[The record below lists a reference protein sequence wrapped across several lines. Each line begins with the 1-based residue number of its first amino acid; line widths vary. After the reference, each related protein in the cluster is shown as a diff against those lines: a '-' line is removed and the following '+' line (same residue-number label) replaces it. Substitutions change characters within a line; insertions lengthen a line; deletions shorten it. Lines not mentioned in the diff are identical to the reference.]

1 MSHPHF
7 DLLHSPISGRIL
19 VEASAGTGKT
29 YTIAALVVRLIVE
42 KQLEIE
48 AILVVTFT
56 EAATAELHDRI
67 RRRLVE
73 ALELFTTGI
82 GSDDF
87 LLPLYQRSPDR
98 DDARRRLQRALIS
111 FDQAAIHTIHGFC
124 QRVLRDR
131 AFEAR
136 ALFDTELVTDL
147 SDFEQQLADDF
158 WRTRSITFTQNFADY
173 LLGKNYGPDRLYQLQ
188 RAARRAERI
197 LPESPAPALGG
208 AEKVC
213 AAHLVH
219 LIDTWSS
226 EREAILADFLA
237 CAPGMHKTSFTSEK
251 IHSAAAELDLYFSVG
266 SLWGG
271 DDGLKKFA
279 APKANKGKTAPS
291 HPFFADCAAFVAA
304 RQELSE
310 LYNRSLLALQREFLL
325 WRESEAG
332 KRKARQNLRTYDDLL
347 SEVASSVTTESGAGL
362 LQALQTSYQAILI
375 DEFQDTDPIQYAI
388 FGTLC
393 PDASRTLFLIGD
405 PKQAIYSFRGAD
417 IFTYLAATRHVEYHY
432 TLGVNYRSAP
442 VLVDAVSTLFAR
454 ENPFLFE
461 EIPYPPVQG
470 SPKNSGIA
478 LIEGRKDFLP
488 PFQREGRGGDGLAV
502 ESTNGTHPPPNL
514 PLEGGG
520 TKSSESAQEAGSVRP
535 PLQLW
540 FVDRPTGKAANKE
553 ASTERIVSAV
563 AAEIVRLLNSG
574 ARLRTDA
581 GERPLSAGD
590 IAVLVRSN
598 RQAAAVQEQLLACG
612 VPAVRQGTESLF
624 AAPEVEALLRTLAA
638 IADSGDTALARG
650 ALASGLLDCDAD
662 ALAQS
667 GDDPV
672 ILDSWLQRLR
682 DYHELWA
689 RRGITSLS
697 GALFA
702 GEELG
707 VRSLTQPDGERR
719 LTNLRHAFEVLHCA
733 ESREGLGM
741 AGLLSWFSRQI
752 ADPPE
757 GEEYQLRLETDERA
771 VQVVT
776 IHRSKG
782 LEYPVCFVPFCWNG
796 SQPIAKFKNSPFTFH
811 APSAGEPGELTLDL
825 GSPEEERVEYRAI
838 NVREALAENLRLL
851 YVAMTRAQA
860 CVYLVWGGLAGAESS
875 APAWLLHG
883 PETVSLGA
891 EVAQTEEHFKK
902 LDDAA
907 IRERLLPLLANGA
920 GEIVD
925 LPPYPQVERLHF
937 AGAGRFELVP
947 LLVPTA
953 IRNDWRLSSYSALV
967 AASTHLADGEAWKM
981 TERVGAEGA
990 ARLIESIESIESGPT
1005 IHTFPRGADPGS
1017 CLHDIFEVINF
1028 SAEESEG
1035 GLIEKTLSAYALDPG
1050 WSPVVR
1056 EMLRKVLHVPLDNAE
1071 LQLCRVSRRDRC
1083 SEMGFFLPLTALRAA
1098 GLAAV
1103 FRRHQADL
1111 PDPRLAATIA
1121 SLNFETVSGMLRGFI
1136 DLVFTLNGR
1145 FYLIDWK
1152 SNHLGPSSAAY
1163 THERML
1169 AEMLSSGYI
1178 LQYHLYCVALHRH
1191 LHRTL
1196 PGYDYE
1202 SHFGGVF
1209 YLFLRGVDASG
1220 SSGVFR
1226 DRPTFA
1232 LINDLDALFAGKEA
1246 L

>member
-7 DLLHSPISGRIL
+7 NLLHSPISSRIL

-48 AILVVTFT
+48 SILVVTFT
-56 EAATAELHDRI
+56 EAATAELRDRI

-73 ALELFTTGI
+73 ALELFSTGSD
-82 GSDDF
+82 SDDF
-87 LLPLYQRSPDR
+87 LFPLYQRSADR
-98 DDARRRLQRALIS
+98 DDARRRLQRALIN

-124 QRVLRDR
+124 QRILRDR

-158 WRTRSITFTQNFADY
+158 WRTRSTTFTVTFADY
-173 LLGKNYGPDRLYQLQ
+173 LLDKKFGPDRLCQLQ
-188 RAARRAERI
+188 RAARRAEHI
-197 LPESPAPALGG
+197 LPESPAPSLAA

-226 EREAILADFLA
+226 EREAILADYLA
-237 CAPGMHKTSFTSEK
+237 CAPGMRKGSYTPENIQCWAS
-251 IHSAAAELDLYFSVG
+251 ELDLFFAVG

-271 DDGLKKFA
+271 ETGIAKFS
-279 APKANKGKTAPS
+279 APQANKGKPSPS
-291 HPFFADCAAFVAA
+291 HPFFADCAAFAEA
-304 RQELSE
+304 REELQN
-310 LYNRSLLALQREFLL
+310 LCRASLLALQRDFLL
-325 WRESEAG
+325 WRDSEAG
-332 KRKARQNLRTYDDLL
+332 KRKARLNLRTYDDLL
-347 SEVASSVTTESGAGL
+347 SEVASAVTSPSGAGL

-393 PDASRTLFLIGD
+393 PDSRRTLFLIGD

-417 IFTYLAATRHVEYHY
+417 IFTYLAASRHVEHHY

-442 VLVDAVSTLFAR
+442 ALVDAVSSLFAR
-454 ENPFLFE
+454 ENPFLFA
-461 EIPYPPVQG
+461 EIPYPVVQG
-470 SPKNSGIA
+470 SERNSGIA
-478 LIEGRKDFLP
+478 L
-488 PFQREGRGGDGLAV
+488 
-502 ESTNGTHPPPNL
+502 
-514 PLEGGG
+514 LEGEG
-520 TKSSESAQEAGSVRP
+520 SERP

-553 ASTERIVSAV
+553 SSTERIVSAV
-563 AAEIVRLLNSG
+563 AAEIVRLLNFG
-574 ARLRTDA
+574 ARLRTET
-581 GERPLSAGD
+581 GERLLSAGD

-624 AAPEVEALLRTLAA
+624 AAAEVEALLRTLAA
-638 IADSGDTALARG
+638 IADPGDTALVRG
-650 ALASGLLDCDAD
+650 ALASGLLDCDSD

-672 ILDSWLQRLR
+672 ILDGWLQRLR
-682 DYHELWA
+682 DYHELWQ

-702 GEELG
+702 SEGLP
-707 VRSLTQPDGERR
+707 VRYLTQPEGERR
-719 LTNLRHAFEVLHCA
+719 LTNLRHVFEVLHCV

-741 AGLLSWFSRQI
+741 AGLLAWFSRQI

-796 SQPIAKFKNSPFTFH
+796 SQPLTKFKNAPFTFH
-811 APSAGEPGELTLDL
+811 APGVDGPGELTLDL
-825 GSPEEERVEYRAI
+825 GSPAEERDEHRAI

-860 CVYLVWGGLAGAESS
+860 CVYLVWGALAGAESS

-883 PETVSLGA
+883 PEMVEPGA
-891 EVAQTEEHFKK
+891 EVSQTEELFKN
-902 LDDAA
+902 LDDGA
-907 IRERLLPLLANGA
+907 IRERLLPLLANGS

-925 LPPYPQVERLHF
+925 LPLYPQAEQLHL
-937 AGAGRFELVP
+937 AGDGRFELAPLPVP
-947 LLVPTA
+947 ST
-953 IRNDWRLSSYSALV
+953 ISNDWRLSSYSALV
-967 AASTHLADGEAWKM
+967 AGSTHLADGEAWK
-981 TERVGAEGA
+981 TVERVGEEGT
-990 ARLIESIESIESGPT
+990 ARLVESIESGPT

-1017 CLHDIFEVINF
+1017 CLHDIFEVIDF
-1028 SAEESEG
+1028 TAEEVER
-1035 GLIEKTLSAYALDPG
+1035 GLIEKTLSTYAIDPS
-1050 WSPVVR
+1050 WSPVVA
-1056 EMLRKVLHVPLDNAE
+1056 EMLQKVLHVPLDGVD

-1083 SEMGFFLPLTALRAA
+1083 SEMGFFFPLTALRAS

-1103 FRRHQADL
+1103 FRRHQDDL
-1111 PDPRLAATIA
+1111 PDPRLVSTMA

-1136 DLVFTLNGR
+1136 DLVFTCAGR
-1145 FYLIDWK
+1145 YYLIDWK
-1152 SNHLGPSSAAY
+1152 SNHLGPNCAAY
-1163 THERML
+1163 TQERML
-1169 AEMLSSGYI
+1169 AEMLSSGYV

-1191 LHRTL
+1191 LQRAL
-1196 PGYDYE
+1196 PSYDYE
-1202 SHFGGVF
+1202 HHFGGVF
-1209 YLFLRGVDASG
+1209 YLFLRGVDDNG
-1220 SSGVFR
+1220 SSGVFS
-1226 DRPTFA
+1226 DRPTLA
-1232 LINDLDALFAGKEA
+1232 LIEDLDRLMGGVES
-1246 L
+1246 

>member
-56 EAATAELHDRI
+56 EAATAELRDRI

-73 ALELFTTGI
+73 ALELFSTGS

-87 LLPLYQRSPDR
+87 LLPLYQRSLDR

-124 QRVLRDR
+124 QRILRDR

-158 WRTRSITFTQNFADY
+158 WRTRSTTFTVTFADY
-173 LLGKNYGPDRLYQLQ
+173 LLDKKFGPDRLYQLQ

-197 LPESPAPALGG
+197 LPESPAPALDA

-219 LIDTWSS
+219 LADTWSS
-226 EREAILADFLA
+226 EREAILADYFA
-237 CAPGMHKTSFTSEK
+237 CAPGMRKGSYTPEK
-251 IHSAAAELDLYFSVG
+251 IQSWAQELDLFFSVG

-271 DDGLKKFA
+271 ETGIARFS
-279 APKANKGKTAPS
+279 APQANKGKPSPS
-291 HPFFADCAAFVAA
+291 HPFFADCAAFAEA
-304 RQELSE
+304 REELQN
-310 LYNRSLLALQREFLL
+310 LCRASLLALQRDFLL
-325 WRESEAG
+325 WRDSEAA
-332 KRKARQNLRTYDDLL
+332 KRKARLNLRTYDDLL
-347 SEVASSVTTESGAGL
+347 SEVASAVTTKSGAGL
-362 LQALQTSYQAILI
+362 LDALRASYQAILI

-417 IFTYLAATRHVEYHY
+417 IFTYLAATRHVEHHY
-432 TLGVNYRSAP
+432 TLGINYRSAP
-442 VLVDAVSTLFAR
+442 ALVDAVSTLFAR
-454 ENPFLFE
+454 ENPFLFR

-470 SPKNSGIA
+470 YEKNAA
-478 LIEGRKDFLP
+478 LALLE
-488 PFQREGRGGDGLAV
+488 REGT
-502 ESTNGTHPPPNL
+502 E
-514 PLEGGG
+514 
-520 TKSSESAQEAGSVRP
+520 RP

-540 FVDRPTGKAANKE
+540 FVDRPAGKAANKD

-563 AAEIVRLLNSG
+563 AAEIVRLLSSG
-574 ARLRTDA
+574 ARLRTEE
-581 GERPLSAGD
+581 GERILSAGD

-598 RQAAAVQEQLLACG
+598 RQAAAVQEQLLSCG
-612 VPAVRQGTESLF
+612 VAAVRQGTESLF
-624 AAPEVEALLRTLAA
+624 AASEVEALLRTLAA
-638 IADSGDTALARG
+638 IADPGDTALARG
-650 ALASGLLDCDAD
+650 ALASGLLACDAD
-662 ALAQS
+662 TLARS
-667 GDDPV
+667 GDDPA

-697 GALFA
+697 GALIA
-702 GEELG
+702 GEELPL
-707 VRSLTQPDGERR
+707 RCLIQKEGERR

-733 ESREGLGM
+733 ENREGLGM
-741 AGLLSWFSRQI
+741 AGLLTWFSRQI

-796 SQPIAKFKNSPFTFH
+796 SQPSTKFKNAPFTFH
-811 APSAGEPGELTLDL
+811 ASGAGEPGGLTLDL
-825 GSPEEERVEYRAI
+825 GTPDEERDKHRVI

-860 CVYLVWGGLAGAESS
+860 CVYLVWGALAGAESS

-883 PETVSLGA
+883 PETVDPGA
-891 EVAQTEEHFKK
+891 EVAQTEERFKS
-902 LDDAA
+902 LDDGA
-907 IRERLLPLLANGA
+907 IRERLSPLFANGA
-920 GEIVD
+920 GDIVD
-925 LPPYPQVERLHF
+925 LPPYPQVERLHLT
-937 AGAGRFELVP
+937 GDGCFELAP
-947 LLVPTA
+947 LPVPTV
-953 IRNDWRLSSYSALV
+953 ISNDWRLSSYSALV
-967 AASTHLADGEAWKM
+967 AASTHLADGEAWK
-981 TERVGAEGA
+981 TAERVGAEETG
-990 ARLIESIESIESGPT
+990 RLVESIESGPS

-1017 CLHDIFEVINF
+1017 CLHDIFEVIDF
-1028 SAEESEG
+1028 TSEKEETE
-1035 GLIEKTLSAYALDPG
+1035 LIEKTLSAYAIDPD
-1050 WSPVVR
+1050 WSPVVS
-1056 EMLRKVLHVPLDNAE
+1056 EMLRKVLHVPLDGAD

-1111 PDPRLAATIA
+1111 PDPRIVATIA

-1136 DLVFTLNGR
+1136 DLVFTCAGR
-1145 FYLIDWK
+1145 YYLIDWK
-1152 SNHLGPSSAAY
+1152 SNYLGTNSAAY
-1163 THERML
+1163 TPERML
-1169 AEMLSSGYI
+1169 AEMLSSGYV

-1191 LHRTL
+1191 LLRTL

-1209 YLFLRGVDASG
+1209 YLFLRGVDGSG
-1220 SSGVFR
+1220 STGVYR
-1226 DRPTFA
+1226 DRPTLA
-1232 LINDLDALFAGKEA
+1232 LIEDLDRLMCGVEA
-1246 L
+1246 

>member
-48 AILVVTFT
+48 SILVVTFT
-56 EAATAELHDRI
+56 EAATAELRDRI

-73 ALELFTTGI
+73 ALELFTVGS

-124 QRVLRDR
+124 QRILRDR

-147 SDFEQQLADDF
+147 ADFEQQLADDF
-158 WRTRSITFTQNFADY
+158 WRTRSTTFTPNFADF
-173 LLGKNYGPDRLYQLQ
+173 LLRRNFGPDQLYTLQ
-188 RAARRAERI
+188 RCARRAERI
-197 LPESPAPALGG
+197 LPDGAPPDLRA
-208 AEKVC
+208 AENAC

-219 LIDTWSS
+219 LTDTWCTQ
-226 EREAILADFLA
+226 RESILADLHI
-237 CAPGMHKTSFTSEK
+237 CAPGMHKTSYCLEK
-251 IHSAAAELDLYFSVG
+251 IHNAAQELDLYFSVG

-271 DDGLKKFA
+271 DEGLKKFA

-291 HPFFADCAAFVAA
+291 HPFFADCADFVAA

-310 LYNRSLLALQREFLL
+310 LYNRSLLALQRDFLL
-325 WRESEAG
+325 WRESEAS

-347 SEVASSVTTESGAGL
+347 SEVASAVTSPSGAGL

-388 FGTLC
+388 FSTLC
-393 PDASRTLFLIGD
+393 PDARRTLFLIGD

-417 IFTYLAATRHVEYHY
+417 IFTYLAASRHVEHHY
-432 TLGVNYRSAP
+432 TLGVNYRSATA
-442 VLVDAVSTLFAR
+442 LVDAVSSLFAR
-454 ENPFLFE
+454 ENPFLFQ
-461 EIPYPPVQG
+461 EIPYPEVQA
-470 SPKNSGIA
+470 SDQNAA
-478 LIEGRKDFLP
+478 LALLDGEG
-488 PFQREGRGGDGLAV
+488 
-502 ESTNGTHPPPNL
+502 T
-514 PLEGGG
+514 
-520 TKSSESAQEAGSVRP
+520 RP

-540 FVDRPTGKAANKE
+540 FVDRPTGKAANKD

-563 AAEIVRLLNSG
+563 AVEIVRLLNSG
-574 ARLRTDA
+574 ARLRT
-581 GERPLSAGD
+581 GEEERTLSAGD

-598 RQAAAVQEQLLACG
+598 RQAAAMQDQLLSCG

-624 AAPEVEALLRTLAA
+624 AAAEVEALLRTLAA
-638 IADSGDTALARG
+638 IADPGDTMLARG

-662 ALAQS
+662 ALARS

-672 ILDSWLQRLR
+672 ILDGWLQRLR

-702 GEELG
+702 GEGLP
-707 VRSLTQPDGERR
+707 VRCLTQPEGERR

-757 GEEYQLRLETDERA
+757 GEEYQLRLETDECA

-796 SQPIAKFKNSPFTFH
+796 SQPSTKFKNQPFTFH
-811 APSAGEPGELTLDL
+811 AACDDGPRELTLDL
-825 GSPEEERVEYRAI
+825 GSPAEERDEHRAI

-860 CVYLVWGGLAGAESS
+860 RVYLVWGGLAGTESS

-883 PETVSLGA
+883 PETVDLGA
-891 EVAQTEEHFKK
+891 EVAQTEELFKE
-902 LDDAA
+902 LDDGA
-907 IRERLLPLLANGA
+907 IRERLLPLLANGS
-920 GEIVD
+920 GEIID
-925 LPPYPQVERLHF
+925 LPVYPEVEHLHLT
-937 AGAGRFELVP
+937 GAGKFALAP
-947 LLVPTA
+947 LPTPTA
-953 IRNDWRLSSYSALV
+953 ISNDWRLSSYSALV
-967 AASTHLADGEAWKM
+967 ANSTHLADGEAWKT
-981 TERVGAEGA
+981 TERVGEEGPV
-990 ARLIESIESIESGPT
+990 RLIESVESGPS

-1017 CLHDIFEVINF
+1017 CLHDIFEVIDF
-1028 SAEESEG
+1028 TAGAVEES
-1035 GLIEKTLSAYALDPG
+1035 LIVATLERYAIEPG
-1050 WSPVVR
+1050 WSPVVA
-1056 EMLRKVLHVPLDNAE
+1056 EMLHKVLHAPLDGAD

-1083 SEMGFFLPLTALRAA
+1083 SEMGFFFPLTALRAA
-1098 GLAAV
+1098 GLVAV
-1103 FRRHQADL
+1103 FRRHQAEI
-1111 PDPRLAATIA
+1111 PDPRIVTTIA

-1136 DLVFTLNGR
+1136 DLVFTCNGR
-1145 FYLIDWK
+1145 YYLIDWK
-1152 SNHLGPSSAAY
+1152 SNYLGPNSAAY
-1163 THERML
+1163 TPERMRL
-1169 AEMLSSGYI
+1169 EMLSSGYV

-1191 LHRTL
+1191 LRRTL

-1209 YLFLRGVDASG
+1209 YLFLRGVDG
-1220 SSGVFR
+1220 CGNTGVYR
-1226 DRPTFA
+1226 DRPTLA
-1232 LINDLDALFAGKEA
+1232 LIEDLDRLMAGVEV
-1246 L
+1246 

>member
-48 AILVVTFT
+48 SILVVTFT
-56 EAATAELHDRI
+56 EAATAELRDRI

-73 ALELFTTGI
+73 ALELFSSGN

-87 LLPLYQRSPDR
+87 LLPLYQRSLDR

-124 QRVLRDR
+124 QRILRDR

-158 WRTRSITFTQNFADY
+158 WRTRSTTFTPNFADF
-173 LLGKNYGPDRLYQLQ
+173 LLRRNFGPDQLYTLQ
-188 RAARRAERI
+188 RCARRAERI
-197 LPESPAPALGG
+197 LPDGAAPDLGA
-208 AEKVC
+208 AEKEC
-213 AAHLVH
+213 ASRHAALSC
-219 LIDTWSS
+219 TWTSH
-226 EREAILADFLA
+226 RAAILADLHI
-237 CAPGMHKTSFTSEK
+237 CAPGMHKTSYCLEK
-251 IHSAAAELDLYFSVG
+251 IANAAAELDLYFSVG

-271 DDGLKKFA
+271 DEGLKKFA
-279 APKANKGKTAPS
+279 APKANKGKAAPS
-291 HPFFADCAAFVAA
+291 HPFFADCADFVAA

-310 LYNRSLLALQREFLL
+310 LYNRSLLALQRDFLL
-325 WRESEAG
+325 WRESEAS
-332 KRKARQNLRTYDDLL
+332 KRKVRQNLRTYDDLL
-347 SEVASSVTTESGAGL
+347 SEVASAITRRSGAGL
-362 LQALQTSYQAILI
+362 LNALRASYQAILI

-388 FGTLC
+388 FSTLC

-417 IFTYLAATRHVEYHY
+417 IFTYLAATRHVEDHY

-442 VLVDAVSTLFAR
+442 ALVDAVSTLFAR
-454 ENPFLFE
+454 ENPFLFR

-470 SPKNSGIA
+470 SARNDAVA
-478 LIEGRKDFLP
+478 L
-488 PFQREGRGGDGLAV
+488 
-502 ESTNGTHPPPNL
+502 
-514 PLEGGG
+514 LEGEG
-520 TKSSESAQEAGSVRP
+520 SARP

-540 FVDRPTGKAANKE
+540 FIDRPTGKAANKD
-553 ASTERIVSAV
+553 ASTKRIVSAV
-563 AAEIVRLLNSG
+563 TAEIVRLLNSC

-598 RQAAAVQEQLLACG
+598 RQAASVQEQLLSCG

-624 AAPEVEALLRTLAA
+624 AAAEVKTLLRTLAA
-638 IADSGDTALARG
+638 IVDPGDTALARG

-667 GDDPV
+667 GDDPA
-672 ILDSWLQRLR
+672 ILDNWLQRLR

-689 RRGITSLS
+689 WRGITSLS
-697 GALFA
+697 GSLFA
-702 GEELG
+702 GEELPL
-707 VRSLTQPDGERR
+707 RCLTQPDGERR

-757 GEEYQLRLETDERA
+757 GEEYQLRLETDECA

-796 SQPIAKFKNSPFTFH
+796 SEPSTKFNNSPFTFH
-811 APSAGEPGELTLDL
+811 APGAAGPGELTLDL
-825 GSPEEERVEYRAI
+825 GSQEKERVEHRAI

-860 CVYLVWGGLAGAESS
+860 CVYLVWGALAGAESS

-883 PETVSLGA
+883 PETVDLGA
-891 EVAQTEEHFKK
+891 EVAKTEELFKK
-902 LDDAA
+902 LDDGE

-920 GEIVD
+920 GEISD
-925 LPPYPQVERLHF
+925 LAAYPEVEQLNHASAGHF
-937 AGAGRFELVP
+937 ALAP
-947 LLVPTA
+947 LPVPTA
-953 IRNDWRLSSYSALV
+953 ISNAWRLSSYSALV

-981 TERVGAEGA
+981 TERVGAERA
-990 ARLIESIESIESGPT
+990 FPLVESIESGPT

-1017 CLHDIFEVINF
+1017 CLHDIFEVIDF
-1028 SAEESEG
+1028 TVGAVEES
-1035 GLIEKTLSAYALDPG
+1035 LIVATLERYAIDPL
-1050 WSPVVR
+1050 WSPVVS
-1056 EMLRKVLHVPLDNAE
+1056 EMLDKVLHVPLDGKD
-1071 LQLCRVSRRDRC
+1071 LQLCGVSRRDRC
-1083 SEMGFFLPLTALRAA
+1083 SEMGFFFPLTDLRAA
-1098 GLAAV
+1098 GLVAI
-1103 FRRHQADL
+1103 FRRHQAEL
-1111 PDPRLAATIA
+1111 PDPRIVSTIA
-1121 SLNFETVSGMLRGFI
+1121 GLNFETVSGMLRGFI
-1136 DLVFTLNGR
+1136 DLVFTCNDR
-1145 FYLIDWK
+1145 YYLIDWK
-1152 SNHLGPSSAAY
+1152 SNHLGPNSAAY
-1163 THERML
+1163 TQERMQL
-1169 AEMLSSGYI
+1169 EMLSSGYV

-1209 YLFLRGVDASG
+1209 YLFLRGVEGNG
-1220 SSGVFR
+1220 SNGVYR
-1226 DRPTFA
+1226 DRPTLA
-1232 LINDLDALFAGKEA
+1232 LIEDLDALFAGKEI

>member
-7 DLLHSPISGRIL
+7 DLLHSPIFGRIL

-48 AILVVTFT
+48 SILVVTFT
-56 EAATAELHDRI
+56 EAATAELRDRI

-73 ALELFTTGI
+73 ALELFSTGN

-87 LLPLYQRSPDR
+87 LLPLYQRSLDR

-124 QRVLRDR
+124 QRILRDR

-147 SDFEQQLADDF
+147 TDFEQQLSDDF
-158 WRTRSITFTQNFADY
+158 WRTRSTTFTVTFADY
-173 LLGKNYGPDRLYQLQ
+173 LLDKKFGPDRLYQLQ

-197 LPESPAPALGG
+197 LPESPAPALAA

-219 LIDTWSS
+219 LTDTWSS

-237 CAPGMHKTSFTSEK
+237 CAPGMRKGSYTPEK
-251 IHSAAAELDLYFSVG
+251 ISSWASELDLFFSVG

-271 DDGLKKFA
+271 ETGIAKFS
-279 APKANKGKTAPS
+279 APQANKGKPS
-291 HPFFADCAAFVAA
+291 PAHPFFADCAAFAEA
-304 RQELSE
+304 REELQD
-310 LYNRSLLALQREFLL
+310 LCRASLLALQRDFLL
-325 WRESEAG
+325 WRDSEAA
-332 KRKARQNLRTYDDLL
+332 KRKARLNLRTYDDLL
-347 SEVASSVTTESGAGL
+347 SEVANAVTSPSGAGL

-417 IFTYLAATRHVEYHY
+417 IFTYLAATRHVEHHY
-432 TLGVNYRSAP
+432 TLGVNYRSTPA
-442 VLVDAVSTLFAR
+442 LVEAVSTLFAR
-454 ENPFLFE
+454 ANPFLFS
-461 EIPYPPVQG
+461 EIPYPEVQG
-470 SPKNSGIA
+470 SERNAAVA
-478 LIEGRKDFLP
+478 L
-488 PFQREGRGGDGLAV
+488 
-502 ESTNGTHPPPNL
+502 
-514 PLEGGG
+514 LEGEGN
-520 TKSSESAQEAGSVRP
+520 ERP

-540 FVDRPTGKAANKE
+540 FVDRPDGKAANKE
-553 ASTERIVSAV
+553 SSTERIVSAV
-563 AAEIVRLLNSG
+563 AAEIVRLLNSE
-574 ARLRTDA
+574 ARLRTGE

-598 RQAAAVQEQLLACG
+598 RQAAAVQEELLSCG
-612 VPAVRQGTESLF
+612 VAAVRQGTESLF
-624 AAPEVEALLRTLAA
+624 AAQEVEALLRTLAA
-638 IADSGDTALARG
+638 IADPGDTALARG

-662 ALAQS
+662 ALARS
-667 GDDPV
+667 GDDPA
-672 ILDSWLQRLR
+672 ILDGWLQRLR

-689 RRGITSLS
+689 RRGITALS

-702 GEELG
+702 GEGLG
-707 VRSLTQPDGERR
+707 VRCLTQPDGERR

-733 ESREGLGM
+733 EGREGLGM
-741 AGLLSWFSRQI
+741 AGLLAWFSRQI

-796 SQPIAKFKNSPFTFH
+796 SQPSTKFKNSPFTFH

-825 GSPEEERVEYRAI
+825 GTPAEERDEHRAI

-860 CVYLVWGGLAGAESS
+860 CVYLVWGSLAGAESS

-883 PETVSLGA
+883 PEEAPLGA
-891 EVAQTEEHFKK
+891 EVAETEKRFKE
-902 LDDAA
+902 LDDGA
-907 IRERLLPLLANGA
+907 IRQRLLPLLANGS
-920 GEIVD
+920 GELVD
-925 LPPYPQVERLHF
+925 LPLYPQVERLHF
-937 AGAGRFELVP
+937 AGDAHFALAP
-947 LLVPTA
+947 LPVATP
-953 IRNDWRLSSYSALV
+953 ISSDWRLSSYSALV
-967 AASTHLADGEAWKM
+967 AGSTHLADGEAWKT
-981 TERVGAEGA
+981 TERVGEEGTEIS
-990 ARLIESIESIESGPT
+990 RLIESVESGPS

-1017 CLHDIFEVINF
+1017 CLHDIFEVIDF
-1028 SAEESEG
+1028 AAEETEA
-1035 GLIEKTLSAYALDPG
+1035 GLIEKTLNAYAIDPS
-1050 WSPVVR
+1050 WRPVVS
-1056 EMLRKVLHVPLDNAE
+1056 EMLRKVLHVPLDGAD

-1083 SEMGFFLPLTALRAA
+1083 SEMGFFLPLSALRAA

-1111 PDPRLAATIA
+1111 PDPRIVATIA
-1121 SLNFETVSGMLRGFI
+1121 ALNFETVSGMLRGFI
-1136 DLVFTLNGR
+1136 DLVFTQGGR
-1145 FYLIDWK
+1145 YYLIDWK

-1163 THERML
+1163 TQERML
-1169 AEMLSSGYI
+1169 AEMLSSGYV
-1178 LQYHLYCVALHRH
+1178 LQYHLYCIALHRH
-1191 LHRTL
+1191 LRRTL

-1202 SHFGGVF
+1202 THFGGVF
-1209 YLFLRGVDASG
+1209 YLFLRGVDGSG
-1220 SSGVFR
+1220 SSGVFS
-1226 DRPTFA
+1226 DRPTLG
-1232 LINDLDALFAGKEA
+1232 LIEDLDRLMGGVEV
-1246 L
+1246 

>member
-48 AILVVTFT
+48 SILVVTFT
-56 EAATAELHDRI
+56 EAATAELRDRI

-73 ALELFTTGI
+73 ALELFSSGN

-87 LLPLYQRSPDR
+87 LLPLYLRSLDR

-124 QRVLRDR
+124 QRILRDR

-147 SDFEQQLADDF
+147 SDFEQQLSDDF
-158 WRTRSITFTQNFADY
+158 WRTRSTTFTVTFADY
-173 LLGKNYGPDRLYQLQ
+173 LLDKKFGPDRLYQLQ

-197 LPESPAPALGG
+197 LPDNGAPDLKG
-208 AEKVC
+208 AEQEC
-213 AAHLVH
+213 AALHSQL
-219 LIDTWSS
+219 SS
-226 EREAILADFLA
+226 IWMSHRPAILADLLA
-237 CAPGMHKTSFTSEK
+237 CAPGMHKTSYAPEK
-251 IHSAAAELDLYFSVG
+251 IHSGATELDLYFSVG
-266 SLWGG
+266 SHWGG

-279 APKANKGKTAPS
+279 APKANKGNPAPS
-291 HPFFADCAAFVAA
+291 HPFFPLCADFVTA
-304 RQELSE
+304 RSALSD
-310 LYNRSLLALQREFLL
+310 LYAQALLALQRDFLL
-325 WRESEAG
+325 WRDNEAIR
-332 KRKARQNLRTYDDLL
+332 RKARQNLRTYDDLL
-347 SEVASSVTTESGAGL
+347 SEVASAVTTKRGAGL
-362 LQALQTSYQAILI
+362 LKALQTSYQAILI

-393 PDASRTLFLIGD
+393 PDNRRTLFLIGD

-417 IFTYLAATRHVEYHY
+417 IFTYLAATRHVEHHF
-432 TLGVNYRSAP
+432 TLGVNYRSVP
-442 VLVDAVSTLFAR
+442 TLVAAVSTLFAR
-454 ENPFLFE
+454 KNPFLFD
-461 EIPYPPVQG
+461 EIPYPTVQG

-478 LIEGRKDFLP
+478 LIEG
-488 PFQREGRGGDGLAV
+488 E
-502 ESTNGTHPPPNL
+502 EN
-514 PLEGGG
+514 
-520 TKSSESAQEAGSVRP
+520 RP

-540 FVDRPTGKAANKE
+540 FVDRPDGKAANKD

-574 ARLRTDA
+574 VRLRTSE
-581 GERPLSAGD
+581 GERSLSAGD

-598 RQAAAVQEQLLACG
+598 RQAAAMQEKLLYCG
-612 VPAVRQGTESLF
+612 VAAVRQGTESLF
-624 AAPEVEALLRTLAA
+624 AAREIEALLRTLAA
-638 IADSGDTALARG
+638 IADPADTALARG
-650 ALASGLLDCDAD
+650 ALASGLLDFDVVT
-662 ALAQS
+662 LTQS

-672 ILDSWLQRLR
+672 ILDGWLQRLR
-682 DYHELWA
+682 DYHELWQ
-689 RRGITSLS
+689 RRGITALS
-697 GALFA
+697 GTFFELE
-702 GEELG
+702 GLG

-741 AGLLSWFSRQI
+741 VGLLSWFSRQI

-796 SQPIAKFKNSPFTFH
+796 SQPSTKFKNSPFTFH
-811 APSAGEPGELTLDL
+811 APDAGGPGELTLDL
-825 GSPEEERVEYRAI
+825 GSPEDERTEHRAI

-860 CVYLVWGGLAGAESS
+860 CVYLVWGALAGAESS

-883 PETVSLGA
+883 PETVELGT
-891 EVAQTEEHFKK
+891 EVAQTEERFKE
-902 LDDAA
+902 LEDSA
-907 IRERLLPLLANGA
+907 IRERLLPLLANGS

-925 LPPYPQVERLHF
+925 LPLYPQVERLHL
-937 AGAGRFELVP
+937 AGAGRFDLTP
-947 LLVPTA
+947 LPVATA
-953 IRNDWRLSSYSALV
+953 ISNDWRLSSYSALV
-967 AASTHLADGEAWKM
+967 AASTHLADGEVWK
-981 TERVGAEGA
+981 TVERVGEEGT
-990 ARLIESIESIESGPT
+990 ARLIESVESGPT
-1005 IHTFPRGADPGS
+1005 IHSFPRGADPGS
-1017 CLHDIFEVINF
+1017 CLHDIFEVIDFASVELDHN
-1028 SAEESEG
+1028 
-1035 GLIEKTLSAYALDPG
+1035 LIEKTLGAYAIDSS
-1050 WSPVVR
+1050 WSPVVS
-1056 EMLRKVLHVPLDNAE
+1056 EMLRKVLHVPLDGAD
-1071 LQLCRVSRRDRC
+1071 LQLFRVSRRDRC
-1083 SEMGFFLPLTALRAA
+1083 SEMGFFLPLTALRAT

-1103 FRRHQADL
+1103 FRRHQVDL
-1111 PDPRLAATIA
+1111 PDPRIVSTIA

-1136 DLVFTLNGR
+1136 DLVFTCDSR
-1145 FYLIDWK
+1145 YYLIDWK

-1163 THERML
+1163 TQERML
-1169 AEMLSSGYI
+1169 GEMLSSGYV

-1191 LHRTL
+1191 LRRTL

-1209 YLFLRGVDASG
+1209 YLFLRGVDDSAST
-1220 SSGVFR
+1220 GVYR
-1226 DRPTFA
+1226 DRPT
-1232 LINDLDALFAGKEA
+1232 LGLVEDLDKLMGGVEV
-1246 L
+1246 

>member
-7 DLLHSPISGRIL
+7 DLLGSPISGRIL

-48 AILVVTFT
+48 SILVVTFT
-56 EAATAELHDRI
+56 EAATAELRDRI

-73 ALELFTTGI
+73 AFELFTTGS
-82 GSDDF
+82 GRDDF
-87 LLPLYQRSPDR
+87 LLYLYQNSADR

-124 QRVLRDR
+124 QRILRDR

-158 WRTRSITFTQNFADY
+158 WRMQSTTFTVTFADY
-173 LLGKNYGPDRLYQLQ
+173 LLDKKFGPDRLYQLQ

-197 LPESPAPALGG
+197 LPDSPAPALAA

-226 EREAILADFLA
+226 EREAILADYFA
-237 CAPGMHKTSFTSEK
+237 CAPGMRKGSYTPEK
-251 IHSAAAELDLYFSVG
+251 IQCWASELDLFFSVG

-271 DDGLKKFA
+271 ETGIAKFS
-279 APKANKGKTAPS
+279 APQANKGKLSPS
-291 HPFFADCAAFVAA
+291 HPFFADCAAFAEA
-304 RQELSE
+304 REELQN
-310 LYNRSLLALQREFLL
+310 LCRASLLALQRDFLL
-325 WRESEAG
+325 WREVEAA

-347 SEVASSVTTESGAGL
+347 SEVAGAVTTKSGAGL

-388 FGTLC
+388 FSTLC
-393 PDASRTLFLIGD
+393 PDSRRTLFLIGD

-417 IFTYLAATRHVEYHY
+417 IFTYLAATRHVEHHY

-442 VLVDAVSTLFAR
+442 ALVDAVSSFFAR
-454 ENPFLFE
+454 ENPFLFRQ
-461 EIPYPPVQG
+461 IPYPAVAG
-470 SPKNSGIA
+470 DEKNAA
-478 LIEGRKDFLP
+478 LALLEGEGEGR
-488 PFQREGRGGDGLAV
+488 E
-502 ESTNGTHPPPNL
+502 
-514 PLEGGG
+514 
-520 TKSSESAQEAGSVRP
+520 RP

-540 FVDRPTGKAANKE
+540 FVNRPTGKAANKE
-553 ASTERIVSAV
+553 ASTERIVGAV
-563 AAEIVRLLNSG
+563 ATEIVRLLNSG
-574 ARLRTDA
+574 ARLRTNA
-581 GERPLSAGD
+581 GERILGAGD

-598 RQAAAVQEQLLACG
+598 RQAAAVQEQLLSCG
-612 VPAVRQGTESLF
+612 VAAVRQGTESLF
-624 AAPEVEALLRTLAA
+624 AAAEIEALLRTLAA
-638 IADSGDTALARG
+638 IADPGDTMLARG

-662 ALAQS
+662 ALARS
-667 GDDPV
+667 GDDPA

-689 RRGITSLS
+689 RQGITSLS
-697 GALFA
+697 GAFFA
-702 GEELG
+702 GEELPL
-707 VRSLTQPDGERR
+707 RCLTQPDGERR

-741 AGLLSWFSRQI
+741 AGLLSWFSRQLS
-752 ADPPE
+752 DPPE
-757 GEEYQLRLETDERA
+757 GEEYQLRLETDELA
-771 VQVVT
+771 VQVIT

-796 SQPIAKFKNSPFTFH
+796 SQPATKFKNQPFTFH
-811 APSAGEPGELTLDL
+811 APGDGEPGELTLDL
-825 GSPEEERVEYRAI
+825 GSPVEERDEHRAI

-860 CVYLVWGGLAGAESS
+860 RVYLVWGGLTGAESS

-883 PETVSLGA
+883 PETVDPGA
-891 EVAQTEEHFKK
+891 EVAQTEARFKA
-902 LDDAA
+902 LDDRAL
-907 IRERLLPLLANGA
+907 RERLLSLLSNGS

-925 LPPYPQVERLHF
+925 LPVYPEVSRLHF
-937 AGAGRFELVP
+937 TGAGNFALAP
-947 LLVPTA
+947 LPTPTV
-953 IRNDWRLSSYSALV
+953 ISNDWRLSSYSALV
-967 AASTHLADGEAWKM
+967 ANSTHLADGEVWKA
-981 TERVGAEGA
+981 TERVGEEGTP
-990 ARLIESIESIESGPT
+990 RLIESVESGPS
-1005 IHTFPRGADPGS
+1005 IHAFPRGADPGS
-1017 CLHDIFEVINF
+1017 CLHDIFEVIDF
-1028 SAEESEG
+1028 TAGAMEES
-1035 GLIEKTLSAYALDPG
+1035 LIVATLERYAIDPV
-1050 WSPVVR
+1050 WSPVVS
-1056 EMLRKVLHVPLDNAE
+1056 EMLGKVLHVPLEGED
-1071 LQLCRVSRRDRC
+1071 LQLCHIGRRDRC
-1083 SEMGFFLPLTALRAA
+1083 SEMGFFFPLTALCAA
-1098 GLAAV
+1098 SLVAV

-1111 PDPRLAATIA
+1111 PDPRIVTSIA

-1136 DLVFTLNGR
+1136 DLVFTCDGR
-1145 FYLIDWK
+1145 YYLIDWK
-1152 SNHLGPSSAAY
+1152 SNHLGPSSIAY
-1163 THERML
+1163 TQERML
-1169 AEMLSSGYI
+1169 AEMLSSGYV

-1191 LHRTL
+1191 LRRTL
-1196 PGYDYE
+1196 PGYGYG

-1209 YLFLRGVDASG
+1209 YLFLRGVE
-1220 SSGVFR
+1220 SSGRNGIYR
-1226 DRPTFA
+1226 DRPTLA